1 MKNILKGIVRADD
14 LEIITRCNYQLT
26 DNDIWIIRE
35 LCLKK
40 RCSVF
45 TSVVFCLNKKVH
57 IDFYE
62 FDLGRIHICSNK

>member
-1 MKNILKGIVRADD
+1 MKNILKGRYRADD
-14 LEIITRCNYQLT
+14 LEIIMECKYELT

-40 RCSVF
+40 RCLVF